1 MTTSRKHSDEQS
13 PSKVRWPDAADAIK
27 FIDHLLAT
35 SDQSD
40 DTSEWEKLKT
50 MLDQNRL
57 SGRKL
62 FPMSCGVN

>member
-1 MTTSRKHSDEQS
+1 MTTSRKHSDEQP
-13 PSKVRWPDAADAIK
+13 PSKVRWPDAAESIK
-27 FIDHLLAT
+27 FIDHLLET

-50 MLDQNRL
+50 MLDQDRL

-62 FPMSCGVN
+62 FPNG